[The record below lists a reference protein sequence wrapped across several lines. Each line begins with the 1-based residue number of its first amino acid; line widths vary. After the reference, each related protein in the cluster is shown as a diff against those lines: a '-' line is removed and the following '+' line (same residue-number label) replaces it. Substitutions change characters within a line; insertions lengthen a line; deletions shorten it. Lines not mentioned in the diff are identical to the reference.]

1 MSCFLEILKCVLCCE
16 HDSYE
21 DTYSRRRPFLES
33 HSSSSYERYTD
44 VVYQSPPRTT
54 TPLYHDNYQTFPN
67 SSPSASSSNLTK
79 AAVDAWLKS
88 SVTIKPQHVQSSV
101 KITFNDVSH
110 SSKSSSLLPPTTFPS
125 RPLQSSS
132 KPPIASSISFPK
144 IPKSPPA
151 SSSASYKPLQ
161 SSPYVVLPSS
171 SSSTK
176 QPPDFKPILHPG
188 PFNVINEG
196 RKTSYVSEKGTA
208 IYAIPEDFKDQI
220 KKDIAPKVL
229 TQQLSP
235 STYKAYFAALLY
247 AEDYHLEKW
256 SDYLLEKVTLELHE
270 AAIYKKSNKYNDL
283 NGSVEKDDKI
293 FVAFEIDSVPERRP
307 FLLSRD
313 MVHARPSGKKVEP
326 FQHRPN
332 HKYDISFSFNRVCL
346 KRAHQAV
353 EAVLNPMFQNF
364 LFPPCVS
371 RKNIIN
377 PPDLLYA
384 YHKLNTDEFNSVRR
398 ILSFRGSPP
407 YLLEGPPIVIE
418 VKRSIPKLKALST
431 TGVVVREAIFE
442 IYRTSAESRILI
454 CAPINSTSDVLKRSL
469 MKVIPESD
477 VFRANAAFRE
487 IDGVPVDILRSCPV
501 KGECFVCPSL
511 EELRKFRIIL
521 STYVSSFRLFNE
533 GITAGHFSHIF
544 LMDASSTTEPEAM
557 IALSNFAKEDTTV
570 IATGSPKNHSG
581 WVRSS
586 MARKNGLRKSYFE
599 RLHERQP
606 YQICIPMFITELV
619 NFERHSDDTYGYSI
633 RADTMHLD
641 TC

>member
-144 IPKSPPA
+144 IPKSPSA
-151 SSSASYKPLQ
+151 SSSASCKPLQ

-176 QPPDFKPILHPG
+176 QPLDFKPILHPG

-247 AEDYHLEKW
+247 AEDYHLELLLEIVAHILNEKIALVFSLGPHGWSRAYNMVQPLAPVDVCTLPNHKW

-326 FQHRPN
+326 FQ
-332 HKYDISFSFNRVCL
+332 
-346 KRAHQAV
+346 
-353 EAVLNPMFQNF
+353 
-364 LFPPCVS
+364 
-371 RKNIIN
+371 
-377 PPDLLYA
+377 
-384 YHKLNTDEFNSVRR
+384 
-398 ILSFRGSPP
+398 
-407 YLLEGPPIVIE
+407 GPPIVIE

-442 IYRTSAESRILI
+442 IYKTSAESRILI

-619 NFERHSDDTYGYSI
+619 NFERHSDDTYGSVPFY
-633 RADTMHLD
+633 
-641 TC
+641 

>member
-54 TPLYHDNYQTFPN
+54 TPLYHDNYQTFPK

-188 PFNVINEG
+188 PFKVINEG

-220 KKDIAPKVL
+220 KKDITPKVL
-229 TQQLSP
+229 TQQVSP

-247 AEDYHLEKW
+247 AEDYHLEV
-256 SDYLLEKVTLELHE
+256 LINHAL
-270 AAIYKKSNKYNDL
+270 
-283 NGSVEKDDKI
+283 I
-293 FVAFEIDSVPERRP
+293 F
-307 FLLSRD
+307 
-313 MVHARPSGKKVEP
+313 
-326 FQHRPN
+326 
-332 HKYDISFSFNRVCL
+332 CL
-346 KRAHQAV
+346 
-353 EAVLNPMFQNF
+353 F
-364 LFPPCVS
+364 
-371 RKNIIN
+371 
-377 PPDLLYA
+377 
-384 YHKLNTDEFNSVRR
+384 
-398 ILSFRGSPP
+398 
-407 YLLEGPPIVIE
+407 
-418 VKRSIPKLKALST
+418 
-431 TGVVVREAIFE
+431 
-442 IYRTSAESRILI
+442 
-454 CAPINSTSDVLKRSL
+454 
-469 MKVIPESD
+469 
-477 VFRANAAFRE
+477 
-487 IDGVPVDILRSCPV
+487 
-501 KGECFVCPSL
+501 
-511 EELRKFRIIL
+511 
-521 STYVSSFRLFNE
+521 
-533 GITAGHFSHIF
+533 
-544 LMDASSTTEPEAM
+544 
-557 IALSNFAKEDTTV
+557 
-570 IATGSPKNHSG
+570 
-581 WVRSS
+581 
-586 MARKNGLRKSYFE
+586 
-599 RLHERQP
+599 
-606 YQICIPMFITELV
+606 
-619 NFERHSDDTYGYSI
+619 
-633 RADTMHLD
+633 
-641 TC
+641 